1 MADWKL
7 KEILTV
13 LMIQTAWMIEMAG
26 LFEMLLMSLAVQ
38 VQGLQN
44 VDSAWLFESIS
55 VAGTNLLVSIIAEMA
70 TLCHCCNACYL
81 SEGNLFIKSWS

>member
-13 LMIQTAWMIEMAG
+13 LMIQEMAA

-44 VDSAWLFESIS
+44 VDSAWLFESIR

-70 TLCHCCNACYL
+70 TLAIAACCLLRGLLLWQSC
-81 SEGNLFIKSWS
+81 S

>member
-7 KEILTV
+7 KEIPTV

-70 TLCHCCNACYL
+70 TLCHCATAFYRKAIC
-81 SEGNLFIKSWS
+81 S